1 MQIVVRE
8 FEKKKQ
14 RQDRELQKLKDNNL
28 RDSS

>member
-14 RQDRELQKLKDNNL
+14 RQDRELQKLKDYNL